1 MPLVMTP
8 WHEPP
13 PLTALNSEE
22 VHLWRFPLVSPQ
34 SLEHLLDEHELQR
47 ARRLLDPDKARA
59 FVVARARLRQ
69 ILAGYLSLAPEKLTF
84 AYGPA
89 GKPELAGL
97 AAPPAFNLAHSGNW
111 GLCAVA
117 GRGEVGVDV
126 ETINLDLDYTS
137 LARRFFSEAEKQ
149 WLSNCPE
156 SRRRRCFFRVWTRK
170 EAWLKGKGGGFSDP
184 AQDLGATHLAVGCTC
199 DGGWWL
205 RNVPLARGAVAALAL
220 SRRCSVVQRW
230 NAWPDLHKFL

>member
-8 WHEPP
+8 WHDPP
-13 PLTALNSEE
+13 SPLGLKSEE

-34 SLEHLLDEHELQR
+34 PLEHLLDEHELQR
-47 ARRLLDPDKARA
+47 ARRLLDAYKARA

-69 ILAGYLSLAPEKLTF
+69 ILAGYLSLSPQKLAF

-97 AAPPAFNLAHSGNW
+97 ADPPAFNLAHSGSW
-111 GLCAVA
+111 GVCAVA
-117 GRGEVGVDV
+117 GRGEVGVDI
-126 ETINLDLDYTS
+126 ETINPALDYAR
-137 LARRFFSEAEKQ
+137 LARRFFSEAENQ
-149 WLSNCPE
+149 WLSKCPE
-156 SRRRRCFFRVWTRK
+156 SRRRRCFFRIWTRK
-170 EAWLKGKGGGFSDP
+170 EAWLKGKGGGFTDP
-184 AQDLGATHLAVGCTC
+184 ARDLGAIHLASGCTC

-205 RNVPLARGAVAALAL
+205 KNLPVARGSIAALAL

-230 NAWPDLHKFL
+230 NAWPDRHKVL